1 MSSSVKI
8 GRILGIPIYI
18 HLTFLIIL
26 PLFVWVFSI
35 ESLELLGITLGFAG
49 LDTSVAVEY
58 AFGTVAAI
66 IFFITILAHELAH
79 SYVAIRYGVS
89 IRSITLMLFGGVASM
104 EEMPRK
110 PGQELKMALAGPMTS
125 LAIGVGSYV
134 GMVAVSALNISTVL
148 AEGLE
153 ILLGIIAFYNVLL
166 AGFNLIPAF
175 PMDGGRVLRS
185 FLATRMSNIDATKRA
200 TAVAKVLAAGMAVV
214 GILMFNIFLIFIAF
228 FVYMGAK
235 EEEQSTVITESL
247 EGFTVGQLM
256 NREVKVVHPN
266 MSVQQLMDTM
276 LTTRMMGF
284 PVVDQN
290 IVGIVTLTDTN
301 KVPKE
306 RARMAML
313 RDIMSRN
320 VVTVRPD
327 LPASDAIKLISRKN
341 IGRLPVVDETG
352 NLVGIVTRKDFLR
365 MVELMEARR
374 KGIGWGPP
382 EWHLRQERQRPPPPE
397 T

>member
-1 MSSSVKI
+1 MSSSIKI
-8 GRILGIPIYI
+8 GRIMGIPIYI

-26 PLFVWVFSI
+26 PLFVWVFSS
-35 ESLELLGITLGFAG
+35 ESLTLLGITLGFAG
-49 LDTSVAVEY
+49 LDTTVAVEY
-58 AFGTVAAI
+58 TFGTIAAV

-79 SYVAIRYGVS
+79 SYVAIRYGVA
-89 IRSITLMLFGGVASM
+89 IRSITLMLFGGVAAM

-125 LAIGVGSYV
+125 LAIGIGSYGAMLVV
-134 GMVAVSALNISTVL
+134 GALDITTVAAQGT
-148 AEGLE
+148 E

-185 FLATRMSNIDATKRA
+185 FLATRMSNIDATRKA
-200 TAVAKVLAAGMAVV
+200 AAVAKVLAAAMAVI
-214 GILMFNIFLIFIAF
+214 GIIMPNLFLIFIAF
-228 FVYMGAK
+228 FVYLGAK

-256 NREVKVVHPN
+256 NDKVQVVHPN
-266 MSVQQLMDTM
+266 MSVEQLMDTM
-276 LTTRMMGF
+276 MTTKMMGF
-284 PVVDQN
+284 PVVDHN
-290 IVGIVTLTDTN
+290 MVGIVTLSDTN
-301 KVPKE
+301 KIPKQK
-306 RARMAML
+306 AGFAMV
-313 RDIMSRN
+313 RDIMSRD

-327 LPASDAIKLISRKN
+327 LPASDAIKLISRRN
-341 IGRLPVVDETG
+341 VGRLPVVDSNG
-352 NLVGIVTRKDFLR
+352 VLVGIVTRKDLLR

-374 KGIGWGPP
+374 RGIGWGPP
-382 EWHLRQERQRPPPPE
+382 EWHLRRERQQPPPPQ